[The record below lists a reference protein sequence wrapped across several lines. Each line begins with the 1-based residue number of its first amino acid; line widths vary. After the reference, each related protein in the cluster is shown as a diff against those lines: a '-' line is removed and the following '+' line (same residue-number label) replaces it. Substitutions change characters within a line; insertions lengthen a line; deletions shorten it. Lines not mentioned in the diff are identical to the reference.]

1 VRGHFFGLLWRERE
15 ARFAVA
21 AAALFV
27 ALAAP
32 LFFPAPQPLIQAQV
46 RVTGLGGEQDFS
58 VRAHE
63 GGDASLD
70 RISSGEALLTIVAP
84 RKTAIEVLYGEE
96 TIAFT
101 IHELI
106 LFGLKEWPTAH
117 GTVHIEILGG
127 KVVDWDPGIL
137 TEAYVTVFDNRFVL
151 FLLGAFSLAYLYVR
165 SRVEYRRLA
174 PFVILSSLLVY
185 QVLYFLDLT
194 PTLYW
199 DTPLLD
205 PFVRACL
212 LGEMAISIVLVLIW
226 FPLRRLVS
234 RSRPD
239 WGDRAGRFIE
249 RYGILILLALPLLQ
263 HLLGNVVLGYNLQ
276 PTDAR
281 YTYMDWGRTMLDRGF
296 LTFLSNGLLRHL
308 ETPLLSVVWAVF
320 YGLTSNGYLASALV
334 PLLYF
339 EIAIISTF
347 LLANEFLGRGVAFF
361 GGLFL
366 ALSPLFSFAS
376 YFLMGD
382 VAAAAM
388 AVLTLWLFVL
398 ALKRRSLWLAAAS
411 GASLFLTSVTKL
423 TGLYCA
429 FLVVVVYLFSPS
441 RRKTVLFVTLAFLLL
456 LPLAFVAPYFLEHG
470 LSTDALRAGQEYF
483 ATWARRPMFQDRGDE
498 PPDWN
503 EMILKS
509 GQTHFYMGPVP
520 RLFYFRYLVNAVG
533 FPIALWGVV
542 VALGAIEARV
552 RGSQGPPRRLWALAL
567 WILPL
572 LLFLSLW
579 SMKNTRFSYAAF
591 PTYAMLGAYGF
602 ALFKRGDI
610 SADARH
616 GGLLIGISV
625 VMLIGQ
631 SAAHYYNVSYLKNAD
646 YRDPIFIESSEPYY
660 YIHRYYSGWH
670 VGWNGAGQDHHFTGS
685 IATDGRFE
693 DVRPFE
699 LEQYPDILEVMDSNT
714 LISFDT
720 MTRAGEDGCDFVV
733 DGGSRI
739 TFDLYIDGA
748 RVPERVYIYRGS
760 IGIEREVASALPLTL
775 PAD

>member
-1 VRGHFFGLLWRERE
+1 MRGHFLALPWRKRE

-27 ALAAP
+27 ALAA
-32 LFFPAPQPLIQAQV
+32 LLLFPAPQPLIEAQV
-46 RVTGLGGEQDFS
+46 RVAGLDSEQDLS
-58 VRAHE
+58 VRTDE

-70 RISSGEALLTIVAP
+70 RISSEEALLTIVAP
-84 RKTAIEVLYGEE
+84 RKTPIEVLYGEE
-96 TIAFT
+96 TVTFT
-101 IHELI
+101 IHELV

-117 GTVHIEILGG
+117 GAIHIEILGG
-127 KVVDWDPGIL
+127 KVVGWDPGIL
-137 TEAYVTVFDNRFVL
+137 TEAYVAIFDNRFVL
-151 FLLGAFSLAYLYVR
+151 FLLGAFSLAYLYLR
-165 SRVEYRRLA
+165 SQAEYRRFG

-185 QVLYFLDLT
+185 QVLFFLDLT

-205 PFVRACL
+205 PFVRTCL
-212 LGEMAISIVLVLIW
+212 LAEMGLSIVLVLSW
-226 FPLRRLVS
+226 FPLRRLVG

-239 WGDRAGRFIE
+239 WGDRADRFIE

-296 LTFLSNGLLRHL
+296 LTFLSKGLLRRM
-308 ETPLLSVVWAVF
+308 ETPLLSIVWAVF
-320 YGLTSNGYLASALV
+320 YGLTRNGYVASALV

-339 EIAIISTF
+339 EIAVISTY
-347 LLANEFLGRGVAFF
+347 LLAREFLEVRVAFSA
-361 GGLFL
+361 GLFL

-376 YFLMGD
+376 YFVMGD

-470 LSTDALRAGQEYF
+470 LSMDALRAGQEYF

-542 VALGAIEARV
+542 VVLGEIEARA
-552 RGSQGPPRRLWALAL
+552 RGSEGPPKRLWALAL

-591 PTYAMLGAYGF
+591 PAYAVLGAYGF
-602 ALFKRGDI
+602 TLYRTVDSGAE
-610 SADARH
+610 ARH
-616 GGLLIGISV
+616 SGLLLGISV
-625 VMLIGQ
+625 VMLVGQ
-631 SAAHYYNVSYLKNAD
+631 SAAHYYNISYLKNAD

-699 LEQYPDILEVMDSNT
+699 LERYPDTLELRDSDT

-739 TFDLYIDGA
+739 TFDLYIDGT
-748 RVPERVYIYRGS
+748 RVPESVYVYRGS
-760 IGIEREVASALPLTL
+760 IGIERKVASALPLTL